1 MEKTVHMTKDVKA
14 YRGPT
19 HVCMGYT
26 QHRSCSGVGL
36 GASAGLWVRAPE
48 VTDSRCALCRLLSSL
63 WNVFPA
69 VMPGRVPNL
78 VQELSP
84 WRWWCKQNVLQ
95 GLNWNE
101 RIFFL
106 FLLFHQRTYILVPGG
121 GNYLHTKIMTYSQR
135 GQRSNSSGHQK

>member
-1 MEKTVHMTKDVKA
+1 MLKPIGGPHMSVWDI
-14 YRGPT
+14 
-19 HVCMGYT
+19 HM
-26 QHRSCSGVGL
+26 SCSGVGL

-48 VTDSRCALCRLLSSL
+48 VTDSRCALRRLLSSL
-63 WNVFPA
+63 WNVYPA

-84 WRWWCKQNVLQ
+84 WRWWCKQNVL